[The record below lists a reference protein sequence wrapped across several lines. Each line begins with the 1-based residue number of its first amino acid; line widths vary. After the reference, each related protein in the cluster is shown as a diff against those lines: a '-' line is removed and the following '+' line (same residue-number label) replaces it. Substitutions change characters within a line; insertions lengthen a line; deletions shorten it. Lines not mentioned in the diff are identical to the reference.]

1 MLLEPCECQL
11 NIEWVAAM
19 IQEDNAYTTTVGDP
33 MSNEFRRTGDL
44 KSIGSY
50 PIWLQR
56 VVHETTPHKR
66 HVVEHELFAQMR
78 EANLPL
84 LAMRRF
90 LVGVW
95 PTIEQFPRFMA
106 MNLKKIGYGDSVGE
120 DMARRY
126 LIQNIRVEQKHSE
139 HWATWA
145 GAAGL
150 TLEDLRAGGDA
161 EELEALAHWC
171 WYVCDKASL
180 AVAMAATNYAV
191 EGATGEWSCVVCSK
205 DTYAKSL
212 GDEIRVPAMR
222 WLKVHAEYDDT
233 HPWEALD
240 IVATLLGHAPS
251 SADVAAIRRA
261 IQSSYRYMEMSLDS
275 AMMAAMHGTFDET
288 AANAS
293 TLGALETLNAA

>member
-1 MLLEPCECQL
+1 
-11 NIEWVAAM
+11 
-19 IQEDNAYTTTVGDP
+19 
-33 MSNEFRRTGDL
+33 MSNAFRRTGDL

-50 PIWLQR
+50 PVWLQR

-66 HVVEHELFAQMR
+66 RVVEHELFSLMR
-78 EANLPL
+78 DARLPL
-84 LAMRRF
+84 PTMQRF
-90 LVGVW
+90 MIGIW

-106 MNLKKIGYGDSVGE
+106 MNLKKAGYGDGVGT

-126 LIQNIRVEQKHSE
+126 LIQNIRVEQKHAE

-145 GAAGL
+145 SVAGL
-150 TLEDLRAGGDA
+150 SVNDLRAGEDT
-161 EELEALAHWC
+161 EELQALAHWC
-171 WYVCDKASL
+171 WYVCDRADL

-191 EGATGEWSCVVCSK
+191 EGATGEWSCVVCSE

-212 GDEIRVPAMR
+212 PEEVRTPAMR

-251 SADVAAIRRA
+251 AREIAHVRQAIRT
-261 IQSSYRYMEMSLDS
+261 SYRYMELSLDS
-275 AMMAAMHGTFDET
+275 AMMASIHGTFDET
-288 AANAS
+288 ASNSS
-293 TLGALETLNAA
+293 TLGFDALDVA

>member
-1 MLLEPCECQL
+1 
-11 NIEWVAAM
+11 
-19 IQEDNAYTTTVGDP
+19 
-33 MSNEFRRTGDL
+33 MSQEFRRTGEL

-50 PIWLQR
+50 PVWVQR
-56 VVHETTPHKR
+56 VVHETRAHKMR
-66 HVVEHELFAQMR
+66 VVGHELFALMR
-78 EANLPL
+78 DAKLPL
-84 LAMRRF
+84 AAMRRF
-90 LVGVW
+90 LIGVW

-106 MNLKKIGYGDSVGE
+106 MNLKKMGYGDGVGE

-145 GAAGL
+145 SSAGL
-150 TLEDLRAGGDA
+150 TLHDLRTGTDI
-161 EELEALAHWC
+161 EEMAALAHWC
-171 WYVCDKASL
+171 WYVCDQSKL

-205 DTYAKSL
+205 DTYAQSL
-212 GDEIRVPAMR
+212 PEEIRSPAMR

-251 SADVAAIRRA
+251 AQDIAEVRRA
-261 IQSSYRYMEMSLDS
+261 IQSSYTYMKMALDG
-275 AMMAAMHGTFDET
+275 ALMAAIHGSFDET
-288 AANAS
+288 ASNSA
-293 TLGALETLNAA
+293 TLGLDRLHAA